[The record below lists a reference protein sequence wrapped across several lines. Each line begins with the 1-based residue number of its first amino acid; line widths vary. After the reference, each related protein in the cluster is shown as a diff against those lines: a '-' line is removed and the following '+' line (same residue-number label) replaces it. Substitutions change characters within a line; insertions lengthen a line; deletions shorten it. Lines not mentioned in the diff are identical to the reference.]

1 MPTPGS
7 APPLVLHRR
16 GQGLL
21 PGHQVR
27 VRSLLRGRAGVVC
40 GPRVAGGA
48 GGAEPGV
55 GGPAPGLQSDH
66 AAAAA
71 GRCGGGGGGAV
82 CVPTP
87 AFTSRDDG
95 GVKAGSDDDSVVE
108 SGATGDEGGGD
119 VGGGSA
125 TKDPTARAPI
135 IGDHYVALA
144 DGSKQARAVERGVAR
159 HPLLLPGWR
168 R

>member
-1 MPTPGS
+1 V
-7 APPLVLHRR
+7 ALPLDSSQTMQLQLLDVVVVVAVVLSVFQRR
-16 GQGLL
+16 
-21 PGHQVR
+21 
-27 VRSLLRGRAGVVC
+27 
-40 GPRVAGGA
+40 
-48 GGAEPGV
+48 
-55 GGPAPGLQSDH
+55 
-66 AAAAA
+66 
-71 GRCGGGGGGAV
+71 
-82 CVPTP
+82 